1 MTLIMDKIYSFHK
14 NKNNQY
20 HDFLTLNEF
29 VAHSPSIIFDLG
41 GVSHTY
47 F

>member
-20 HDFLTLNEF
+20 HDF
-29 VAHSPSIIFDLG
+29 IFFFNINYIKK
-41 GVSHTY
+41 SSECK
-47 F
+47 